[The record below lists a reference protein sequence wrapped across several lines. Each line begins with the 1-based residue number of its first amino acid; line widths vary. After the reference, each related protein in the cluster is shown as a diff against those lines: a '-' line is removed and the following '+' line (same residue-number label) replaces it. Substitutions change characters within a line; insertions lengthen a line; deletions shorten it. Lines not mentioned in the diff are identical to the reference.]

1 MNDYNIKKIIRRVI
15 SEETANI
22 PIYFRRRFRPDE
34 FERVLNI
41 TLEYWTNQTGQNMR
55 DFLVNVINESIYGF
69 FMAHYKEDPFDKNI
83 ADVYLFEDFIH
94 DKYGEYIKTYYI
106 DNY

>member
-1 MNDYNIKKIIRRVI
+1 MNNSKIKNVIRRVI
-15 SEETANI
+15 SEGNYTI
-22 PIYFRRRFRPDE
+22 PPYFRRRFRHDE
-34 FERVLNI
+34 FERILNI
-41 TLEYWTNQTGQNMR
+41 TLEYWINQRGQNMR
-55 DFLVNVINESIYGF
+55 SFLLNVINESIYGF
-69 FMAHYKEDPFDKNI
+69 FMAHYQENPFDKNR